1 MTALGT
7 VRVDPQTLD
16 RLHLLCGARLPD
28 ETGGILLGYRTA
40 GEIVVVDTL
49 EVPDSK
55 AHRFGYIR
63 RRAPAQR
70 LLDTYLAAEPPSS
83 DVGWVGD
90 FHSHPADQS
99 ASRTDLR
106 TLRRNARADGSPLAL
121 LVIAHAGGTRWTAYG
136 YTSDGSRP
144 QPAAVT
150 STL

>member
-1 MTALGT
+1 MNALNT

-16 RLHLLCGARLPD
+16 RLHQLCDARLPD

-40 GEIVVVDTL
+40 GEIVILDTL

-55 AHRFGYIR
+55 AHRFGYTR
-63 RRAPAQR
+63 RRTPAQR
-70 LLDTYLAAEPPSS
+70 LLDTYLAAQPPSS

-90 FHSHPADQS
+90 FHSHPADQP

-121 LVIAHAGGTRWTAYG
+121 LVIARARGSHWTAYG
-136 YTSDGSRP
+136 YTSDGGPP
-144 QPAAVT
+144 QPAAVM